1 MDWKSQDTR
10 RTEALEEIANQ
21 LRDVK
26 AILMGIKRSFE
37 VSVGLLDLEQEK
49 RIQEL
54 EKQAEVLKREV
65 EYIEDEGE
73 RQEVYDKLQEV
84 EKELAELYS
93 KRINW

>member
-21 LRDVK
+21 LKEVK

-37 VSVGLLDLEQEK
+37 VSVGLLDLEREK

-54 EKQAEVLKREV
+54 ERQAEVLRNECV
-65 EYIEDEGE
+65 EDEGE
-73 RQEVYDKLQEV
+73 HQEVYDKLQEI